1 MTTIVHA
8 ELIPMT
14 TTTDTTSIATTSS
27 ASTPK
32 WMLWTGRV
40 LTGLITAFMV
50 FGGIVNL
57 LKPQFVIEGT
67 KQSGFAESTIV
78 PLGVTVLIISILY
91 AVPRTAVLG
100 AILLTGY
107 FGGAVATH
115 VRLGDGML
123 LVPAVF
129 GVLVWL
135 GVYFRD
141 ARLRALVPLR
151 RD

>member
-1 MTTIVHA
+1 
-8 ELIPMT
+8 
-14 TTTDTTSIATTSS
+14 
-27 ASTPK
+27 
-32 WMLWTGRV
+32 MLWTRREH
-40 LTGLITAFMV
+40 TGLNTAFMMI
-50 FGGIVNL
+50 GGIVNL

-78 PLGVTVLIISILY
+78 PLGITVLIISILY

-151 RD
+151 RV

>member
-1 MTTIVHA
+1 MSTINANTELTTMSTLNDETPTA
-8 ELIPMT
+8 P
-14 TTTDTTSIATTSS
+14 SATT
-27 ASTPK
+27 PK
-32 WMLWTGRV
+32 AMLWTGRV

-57 LKPQFVIEGT
+57 LKPQFVVEGT

-91 AVPRTAVLG
+91 VVPRTAVLG

-115 VRLGDGML
+115 VRLGDGKL
-123 LVPAVF
+123 LIPAVF

-135 GVYFRD
+135 ALYLRD